1 MSIKTRR
8 FLFYSLVC
16 IFILLGTFLVLN
28 SRGYRLDFKNFQ
40 LEATGGIYLSST
52 PTKTLIEL
60 DGEKIKNEAGLLQQ
74 GTLIDNL
81 LPGEYVLSVQ
91 LDNHSSWKSSI
102 EVESGTVSVFDS
114 IILVPEIE
122 PLQISD
128 SLADRIVASGEHLG
142 VEAGGGVSIN
152 GTLVYGHEIVALSD
166 SGTILTRS
174 TVTSNYYLANAFKPD
189 ENLNLSLIFN
199 NLKSEKLGLPGAI
212 DIKEV
217 TFYPYNDQR
226 FIASTQQA
234 IYIFD
239 INRLT
244 IEQIALGVSDFF
256 VQGQNSVAW
265 IEDNQLKTFNLPLRT
280 TTVALDLASQGI
292 TDISLEQLHD
302 TSLGWFALNKAGD
315 LSLWTQSNAPEVI
328 DTNVKT
334 FALSPN
340 EENIAVLKND
350 GTLYA
355 YNFEEEERTS
365 IDSSTSINEM
375 VWFNDS
381 MHLFILKGNSL
392 IFDDIS
398 SANLENGITIGADI
412 KSFSYTGDDTI
423 IFSNQSGVWERILID

>member
-1 MSIKTRR
+1 M
-8 FLFYSLVC
+8 
-16 IFILLGTFLVLN
+16 
-28 SRGYRLDFKNFQ
+28 
-40 LEATGGIYLSST
+40 
-52 PTKTLIEL
+52 
-60 DGEKIKNEAGLLQQ
+60 
-74 GTLIDNL
+74 
-81 LPGEYVLSVQ
+81 
-91 LDNHSSWKSSI
+91 
-102 EVESGTVSVFDS
+102 
-114 IILVPEIE
+114 
-122 PLQISD
+122 
-128 SLADRIVASGEHLG
+128 
-142 VEAGGGVSIN
+142 
-152 GTLVYGHEIVALSD
+152 
-166 SGTILTRS
+166 
-174 TVTSNYYLANAFKPD
+174 
-189 ENLNLSLIFN
+189 SLIFN
-199 NLKSEKLGLPGAI
+199 NLKTEKLGLPGAI

-265 IEDNQLKTFNLPLRT
+265 LEDNQLKTFNLPLRT

-381 MHLFILKGNSL
+381 MHLFILKGSSL

-398 SANLENGITIGADI
+398 SANLENGITIGTDI
-412 KSFSYTGDDTI
+412 KSFSYTGNDTV